1 MIRALSSFWPRAVP
15 WCERLLHTPLTALAI
30 FVSLCLIA
38 KENFPFS
45 NFPMFSSF
53 SDRTYF
59 IHLADADG
67 TVLRTRQFGL
77 SNSAMKKIFDQ
88 YRRAEL
94 KHFADAGNERVPL
107 AEAAAGQSLLGYLD
121 GLTAAKPAA
130 GKLLPGLQVQHV
142 KVHQESNNLIFETS
156 TVARHR

>member
-1 MIRALSSFWPRAVP
+1 MIFKSLPSS
-15 WCERLLHTPLTALAI
+15 LLAWLRDTPCRWL
-30 FVSLCLIA
+30 LIMTLLGLGLR
-38 KENFPFS
+38 ENYPFS

-59 IHLADADG
+59 MHLADADG

-142 KVHQESNNLIFETS
+142 KVRQESNHLIFETK
-156 TVARHR
+156 TLARHQ